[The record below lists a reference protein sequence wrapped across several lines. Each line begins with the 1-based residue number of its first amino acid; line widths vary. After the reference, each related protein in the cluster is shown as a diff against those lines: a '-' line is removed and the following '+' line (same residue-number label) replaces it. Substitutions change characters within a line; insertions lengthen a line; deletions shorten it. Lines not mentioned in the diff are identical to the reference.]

1 MTTKEELQ
9 KKVGSLEA
17 EIEKLKETDSY
28 RRKEISH
35 VFGRYH
41 DDGRTSWASQL
52 GHSNTIMSWETILVE
67 IGKYIGRDEYAEL
80 MREKERMRMMLDEV
94 QPNE

>member
-17 EIEKLKETDSY
+17 ELDQLKKADEY
-28 RRKEISH
+28 RRKEISR
-35 VFGRYH
+35 VFGKYK
-41 DDGRTSWASQL
+41 DTNPNSFYV
-52 GHSNTIMSWETILVE
+52 NEKTIMSWETILVE
-67 IGKYIGRDEYAEL
+67 IGKYIGRDEYAAL
-80 MREKERMRMMLDEV
+80 MREKEQMRMMLDEV